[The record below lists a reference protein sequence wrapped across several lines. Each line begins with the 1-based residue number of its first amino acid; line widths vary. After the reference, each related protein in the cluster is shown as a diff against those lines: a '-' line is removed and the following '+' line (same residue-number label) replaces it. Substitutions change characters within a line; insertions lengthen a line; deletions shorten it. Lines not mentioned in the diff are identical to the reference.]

1 MVTTAAHK
9 RDYLRPWGTGMWRL
23 SLPRSGQLLA
33 GMTDRFA
40 DADTLPTRLSNS
52 RGLVQAE
59 QVHGAS
65 LAAVEVPQPLSHPI
79 PGCDGLVTRLR
90 GLALVVRTADC
101 LPTFVWD
108 PVRQLIGL
116 AHVGWRGLDRCL
128 PMRLVRFAAQYAGS
142 RPEDLRVAIGPSIR
156 SCCYEVGREFTQR
169 FGPFIRS
176 VNGRLMCDLI
186 GCATDQFLAAGVRAP
201 HLVDCGRCTA
211 CESDRWWSVRRDA
224 AGAGRFLSFI
234 MLRP

>member
-1 MVTTAAHK
+1 MVTTAAPE
-9 RDYLRPWGTGMWRL
+9 RDCLRPWGTGMWRWH
-23 SLPRSGQLLA
+23 LPHSGHLLA
-33 GMTDRFA
+33 GVTDRSA
-40 DADTLPTRLSNS
+40 DVDTLRTRLSNS
-52 RGLVQAE
+52 RGLVHAE

-79 PGCDGLVTRLR
+79 PGCDALLTRLR

-101 LPTFVWD
+101 LPIFVWD
-108 PVRQLIGL
+108 PLRQLVGL
-116 AHVGWRGLDRCL
+116 AHVGWRGLDRRL

-142 RPEDLRVAIGPSIR
+142 RPESLWVAIGPAIR
-156 SCCYEVGREFTQR
+156 SCCYEVGREFSQR
-169 FGPFIRS
+169 FGPFVRT

-186 GCATDQFLAAGVRAP
+186 GCATEQLLAVGVRAA

-211 CESDRWWSVRRDA
+211 CESDRWWSVRRDV
-224 AGAGRFLSFI
+224 AGAGRLSSFI